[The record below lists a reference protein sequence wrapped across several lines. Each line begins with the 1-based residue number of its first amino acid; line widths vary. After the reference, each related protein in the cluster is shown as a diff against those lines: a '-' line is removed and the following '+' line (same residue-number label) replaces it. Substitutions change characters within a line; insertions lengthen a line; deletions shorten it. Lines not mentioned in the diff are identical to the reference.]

1 MSPILE
7 KPQIETSMISTA
19 PKTMTSDPP
28 PTTKER
34 PPLSFSP
41 TDRFFRTLVHTTLA
55 RVSGGSITIDEGN
68 DSITF
73 GGGTGE
79 LSTTIEVHHRR
90 FYRRLVLGGNL
101 GAADSL
107 IAGDWTCDDLTALVR
122 IFVRTEYAGRDLNT
136 GKLSLFR
143 TFASRLTHWL
153 RRNTV
158 VKSRRNI
165 QQHYD
170 LGNDFYALWLDDTM
184 TYSSGIFESPQ
195 TTMRDASIAKIDRI
209 CQQLNLQPNDHLL
222 EIGTGWGALAL
233 HAAREYGCRVTTTT
247 ISDEQH
253 AEASRRITAAGLSH
267 RITLLKKDYRHL
279 TGVYDKIASV
289 EMIEAVGHEYYP
301 QFFESCARLLKED
314 GAMVLQGIVIADEF
328 YESHIRSTD
337 FISQYIFPG
346 GSLPSISTLVST
358 AAGSGGMRTLELL
371 DIAPHYAETLRR
383 WRTEFYRHLDQIRA
397 LGFDDQFI
405 RMWEYY
411 LCYCEAAF
419 EERRVNVVQIH
430 FAKRGCKSDR
440 LGGFECGPAGPL
452 ISLNA

>member
-143 TFASRLTHWL
+143 TFALRLPIGYEET
-153 RRNTV
+153 R
-158 VKSRRNI
+158 
-165 QQHYD
+165 
-170 LGNDFYALWLDDTM
+170 
-184 TYSSGIFESPQ
+184 SSNHVAIS
-195 TTMRDASIAKIDRI
+195 S
-209 CQQLNLQPNDHLL
+209 N
-222 EIGTGWGALAL
+222 
-233 HAAREYGCRVTTTT
+233 TTTW
-247 ISDEQH
+247 
-253 AEASRRITAAGLSH
+253 
-267 RITLLKKDYRHL
+267 
-279 TGVYDKIASV
+279 
-289 EMIEAVGHEYYP
+289 
-301 QFFESCARLLKED
+301 
-314 GAMVLQGIVIADEF
+314 AMTF
-328 YESHIRSTD
+328 TR
-337 FISQYIFPG
+337 
-346 GSLPSISTLVST
+346 
-358 AAGSGGMRTLELL
+358 
-371 DIAPHYAETLRR
+371 
-383 WRTEFYRHLDQIRA
+383 
-397 LGFDDQFI
+397 
-405 RMWEYY
+405 
-411 LCYCEAAF
+411 
-419 EERRVNVVQIH
+419 
-430 FAKRGCKSDR
+430 
-440 LGGFECGPAGPL
+440 CG
-452 ISLNA
+452 